1 MLFSLEALK
10 AKYGDALLL
19 HWGTVAKPRLAIIDG
34 GPGGVF
40 ANALQPRLR
49 QIAQLRGVSLPLDVQ
64 LAMISH
70 IDGDHIQGVIELLR
84 QIRDGST
91 PLAFIRAL
99 WHNHFD
105 DFLGAAEIQALRDF
119 GRSTGAEA
127 ASAGADRF
135 DLAVATGV
143 AQARRLRDLATQVG
157 IQMNAGTTQLPG
169 FVSAGDRVELGA
181 GLTMRVLGPSKDQL
195 EGLQTKWDASLSS
208 LAGLSANERRARVAA
223 FLDESVA
230 NLSSLV
236 VYLQKRG
243 KTMLLTGDARGDFIL
258 RALSRAGLMTRG
270 RCRVDILKVPHHGS
284 NRNVTRQFFEKVP
297 ASHYVISGNRAR
309 SHGTNPDVDTI
320 QMITAARRSARY
332 TMHFTYSLAPIRHAI
347 SWDQHHF
354 NRKYTVA
361 FPPPGERSVWVDL
374 GNEELSF

>member
-1 MLFSLEALK
+1 MPFSLEALK

-19 HWGTVAKPRLAIIDG
+19 HWGSLDAPRLVIIDG

-40 ANALQPRLR
+40 ANALRPRLR
-49 QIAQLRGVSLPLDVQ
+49 QIAQLREVSLPLDVQ
-64 LAMISH
+64 LAMVSH

-84 QIRDGST
+84 QIRDAST

-99 WHNHFD
+99 WHNYFD
-105 DFLGAAEIQALRDF
+105 DFLGAAEIGALRDF
-119 GRSTGAEA
+119 GRSSGAQA
-127 ASAGADRF
+127 ASAGADHF

-143 AQARRLRDLATQVG
+143 AQARRLRDLATQIG

-195 EGLQTKWDASLSS
+195 EGLQAKWDASLSS

-223 FLDESVA
+223 FVDESVA

-236 VYLQKRG
+236 VHLRKG
-243 KTMLLTGDARGDFIL
+243 SKTMLLTGDARGDFIL
-258 RALSRAGLMTRG
+258 RALSRAGLMTNG
-270 RCRVDILKVPHHGS
+270 HCRVDILKVPHHGS
-284 NRNVTRQFFEKVP
+284 NRNVIRQFFEKVP
-297 ASHYVISGNRAR
+297 ARHYVISGNRAT

-320 QMITAARRSARY
+320 RMITAARRSARY
-332 TMHFTYSLAPIRHAI
+332 TMHFTYSLAPIRRAI
-347 SWDQHHF
+347 HWDRQHFTRHHS
-354 NRKYTVA
+354 TA

-374 GNEELSF
+374 GHEELSF